1 MPFQYSRRVHLA
13 DTDAAGVVYFARG
26 LEMCHE
32 AYEESLASSRID
44 LKRMLSKKKVALPI
58 VQAEISFL
66 RPLCCGDRI
75 TINLATNLVN
85 SSEFVVEYQIFNVAE
100 GDRVLIEAKTKHVCI
115 EPNKRVR
122 IDFPPTILN
131 WLETN
136 DKDCDIS

>member
-1 MPFQYSRRVHLA
+1 MSFQYLRRVYLA

-26 LEMCHE
+26 LELCHE
-32 AYEESLASSRID
+32 AYEESLVSSRID

-66 RPLCCGDRI
+66 RPLFCGDRI
-75 TINLATNLVN
+75 AINLTTDLVN
-85 SSEFVVEYQIFNVAE
+85 SSEFITEYQIFNVAE
-100 GDRVLIEAKTKHVCI
+100 GDCISIEAKTKHVCI
-115 EPNKRVR
+115 DPNKRVR

-136 DKDCDIS
+136 EKDCDIS